1 VKFVNGLAVLGAIV
15 GTLWLSAG
23 AAFAQAPK
31 PWQLGFQEAAS
42 PGMERIVDFNEIL
55 LYLIIAITVFVTGL
69 LAYVCIRF
77 RRKANP
83 EPRSFSHNSLLEVLW
98 TAIPVIILVLIAI
111 PSLRLLY
118 YLDRTP
124 DAEMTIKA
132 IGHQW
137 YWSYEYPDLGDVSF
151 DAVMLEDDELEE
163 GDIRLLSTDT
173 PVVVPVDTNIR
184 LLTTADDVI
193 HAWTIPAF
201 GVKLDSVPGR
211 VNETWFRATKVGVYY
226 GQCSELCGTLHAF
239 MPIEVKVVSK
249 EEYAEWVAFAKVEY
263 AQGGASEELE
273 TVTVANAEE
282 AGADAEQA
290 GKQ

>member
-1 VKFVNGLAVLGAIV
+1 MKVVNGLAALGAIV

-23 AAFAQAPK
+23 AAFAQAPTE
-31 PWQLGFQEAAS
+31 WQVNFQDAAT
-42 PGMERIVDFNEIL
+42 PGMERIVSFNNIL
-55 LYLIIAITVFVTGL
+55 FWVIIAIALFVLIL
-69 LAYVCIRF
+69 LGYVCVRF

-83 EPRSFSHNSLLEVLW
+83 VPKTFSHNSLLEVLW
-98 TAIPVIILVLIAI
+98 TGVPVIILVLIAI

-118 YLDRTP
+118 YLDKTP

-137 YWSYEYPDLGDVSF
+137 YWSYEYPDIGDISF
-151 DAVMLEDDELEE
+151 DAIMLEEEELED

-173 PVVVPVDTNIR
+173 QVVVPVDTNIR

-193 HAWTIPAF
+193 HAWAIPAF

-211 VNETWFRATKVGVYY
+211 VNETWFRVTKEGVFY
-226 GQCSELCGTLHAF
+226 GQCSELCGTNHAF
-239 MPIEVKVVSK
+239 MPIEVRAVSK
-249 EEYAEWVAFAKVEY
+249 EEYAEWVEFAKVEY
-263 AQGGASEELE
+263 AQGGASEEAE
-273 TVTVANAEE
+273 TVKV
-282 AGADAEQA
+282 ADAVQA